1 MKGDEQTI
9 PGTSQETDIASV
21 QTRLDAI
28 VAQAFQD
35 PATFVISQAEREVL
49 RRLAG
54 QVAELAARPIED
66 EKRDLWYRHNALE
79 ATRPVI
85 FCDPENGWNEIISPA
100 DLECEGQL
108 ARRWE
113 MDLRKEIFWGT
124 QMGDD
129 YTIEP
134 YFNVFHVHSGGLE
147 DWGLK
152 EQVIGGKNGGS
163 YRWDSPIK
171 SEADLDRLHYPTLRV
186 DYEAT
191 QRLVDLAQSVL
202 GDLLTVRLRTN
213 WWWTLGMTMKVAF
226 LRGLE
231 QMMYDMI
238 DNPGLIHR
246 LMAFLRDG
254 HLALLDYLEEEGL
267 LSLNNDG
274 AYVGSGGLGW
284 SKELPQPDFDGK
296 KVRLCDMWGFAES
309 QETVGIS
316 PQMFAEF
323 VFPYQLPVLERF
335 GLNCYGCCEP
345 LDKRWHIIRHIP
357 NLRRVSVSPWANVSR
372 MADMLEDRYIFSLKP
387 SPADLAV
394 RNLDEEKVRAGLREA
409 FRITRNCRVEVIMKD
424 NHTIGNNPQNV
435 IRWCQ
440 IAREEAERV

>member
-1 MKGDEQTI
+1 MKSDDLTI
-9 PGTSQETDIASV
+9 TGASQETDIASV

-35 PATFVISQAEREVL
+35 PATFVVSQAERAVL

-54 QVAELAARPIED
+54 QVAEIAARPIEN

-79 ATRPVI
+79 ATRPLI
-85 FCDPENGWNEIISPA
+85 FCDPENGWNEIISPH

-113 MDLRKEIFWGT
+113 MDLRKEIFWGA

-129 YTIEP
+129 YTVGP

-152 EQVIGGKNGGS
+152 EQVIGGKDGGS

-171 SEADLDRLHYPTLRV
+171 TEADLEKLHHPTLRV
-186 DYEAT
+186 DYAAT
-191 QRLVDLAQSVL
+191 ERLVDLAEDIL
-202 GDLLTVRLRTN
+202 GDQLTVRLRTN

-231 QMMYDMI
+231 RMMYDVI
-238 DNPGLIHR
+238 DNPGLMHR

-254 HLALLDYLEEEGL
+254 HMLLLDYLEQEGL

-296 KVRLCDMWGFAES
+296 VRLCDMWGFAES

-316 PQMFAEF
+316 PRMFADF
-323 VFPYQLPVLERF
+323 VFPYQLPILERF

-345 LDKRWHIIRHIP
+345 LDRRWHIVKQIP
-357 NLRRVSVSPWANVSR
+357 NLRRVSVSPWADVSN
-372 MADMLEDRYIFSLKP
+372 MADMLGDGYIFSLKP
-387 SPADLAV
+387 SPADLAI
-394 RNLDEEKVRAGLREA
+394 RTMDEDKVRAELRKT
-409 FRITRNCRVEVIMKD
+409 FHITRNCRVEVIMKD

-435 IRWCQ
+435 MRWCQ